1 MRYEKLKNVPRGEFL
16 KRKPEHKKVY
26 TRGEYDRSFKKY
38 RIDDWDDISR
48 DMLVDGDTLVW
59 VGFTF

>member
-16 KRKPEHKKVY
+16 KRKPEHNKVS

-38 RIDDWDDISR
+38 RIDDWEDISR
-48 DMLVDGDTLVW
+48 DMLVDGEKLVW
-59 VGFTF
+59 VGFTY

>member
-16 KRKPEHKKVY
+16 KVY

-48 DMLVDGDTLVW
+48 DMLVHGDTLVW